1 MKKNHVKKSIFNKK
15 GISLVLA
22 IALVAVLFLTTTS
35 FISIAML
42 QQNETGTSMNTRQA
56 YVSSKSA
63 LDMAQEL
70 LNDGKLDLPAVD
82 GDSNYYVFYYQP
94 GIDGVHKQKF
104 STAED
109 ALNFIKNHPE
119 YTIIGDAYVKITNE
133 NGSYTMTAVGTEGK
147 YTGDPD
153 DKNTGDL
160 SVKFDVTY
168 NMVPHEV
175 YDSLV
180 MQQKVIANPP
190 SVSGNK
196 FLMMGD
202 QTAYTL
208 LRSARKDQYGTD
220 NSYRTVQSY
229 ENTNQDEDI
238 IYIPKNEAG
247 TLPITTYFP
256 LVLDKP
262 IKCTSNSDSRVKYS
276 TYDNGIYFL
285 GRCGKGEKIINDY
298 NSQAT
303 DISYYTESNS
313 YGIILDCAYLVVAGN
328 AVSKH
333 GNSGQQGMTLNYY
346 GSGSEKK
353 VVAYFP
359 NGSFF
364 KTYDDSKNVTKT
376 VTYPKGYYLFSSGTD
391 LFNPDGSKTDY
402 KATPNL
408 TEEQARS
415 RIGNIDMYST
425 MYDSGTLKE
434 MHSGYEGKVVKGKE
448 PVTILGDGGSFSKS
462 ISSYSTTQAGVKYTT
477 GWDNYYT
484 YCAPTAMPL
493 SSDSGYY
500 NLYAGKEFNY
510 LWYNTKP
517 MEISDNVK
525 MSLRSDNVILSI
537 GPDIGEAV
545 YYLKDD
551 KYNGDDDHMYNADT
565 LKRVGLTPAQ
575 ADALCASDPGNK
587 KYTAAGSNKI
597 IQKSSS
603 AEFNIKPYWN
613 KNAFDLKV
621 TNDFEVQMA
630 NGTTYTVKE
639 GQYTDIP
646 NYGLDYGLGMAKK
659 CLNDGKLDLS
669 EKNKIYYC
677 ALYYD
682 SDGNLHAEKY
692 DKAKDANDF
701 LSKQTN
707 CTDACCVEIK
717 LHDNGTNTM
726 NVVNADDFNLF
737 SYAAK
742 DYFNSH
748 STEKVDST
756 DTAINWVNA
765 DGSINTGV
773 SASNMTQTD
782 KAIKFEAPSGG
793 TLSSGTYTAKAI
805 YCDFRSTVY
814 ANGATLKG
822 DVVSIG
828 ADKIVSDGKGLF
840 IDTYSGYPDSKCT
853 VSHVE
858 GGVTAPPE
866 QKEGSMLQVTRDTD
880 LVLDNGTSITLNTG
894 YYYFPNV
901 KGTFNLLSHS
911 FWEGWSDANSFY
923 YASKLDEDVTTNR
936 KIYYTRE
943 MVPVDFEG
951 KYY

>member
-160 SVKFDVTY
+160 SVKFDVIY
-168 NMVPHEV
+168 NLVANEK

-229 ENTNQDEDI
+229 EDDNKDEDI

-247 TLPITTYFP
+247 KLPITTYFP

-285 GRCGKGEKIINDY
+285 GRCGKGEKIINAYD
-298 NSQAT
+298 SQAT
-303 DISYYTESNS
+303 DISYYTESDS
-313 YGIILDCAYLVVAGN
+313 YGIVLDCAYLVVAGN

-364 KTYDDSKNVTKT
+364 KTYDNSGTVTKT

-425 MYDSGTLKE
+425 MYESGTLKE

-448 PVTILGDGGSFSKS
+448 PVTILDDGGSFTKS
-462 ISSYSTTQAGVKYTT
+462 ISSYSTTPEGVKYTT

-493 SSDSGYY
+493 SSNSGYY

-630 NGTTYTVKE
+630 NGTTYTVKG
-639 GQYTDIP
+639 GQYTDLP
-646 NYGLDYGLGMAKK
+646 VNGL
-659 CLNDGKLDLS
+659 
-669 EKNKIYYC
+669 
-677 ALYYD
+677 
-682 SDGNLHAEKY
+682 
-692 DKAKDANDF
+692 
-701 LSKQTN
+701 
-707 CTDACCVEIK
+707 
-717 LHDNGTNTM
+717 
-726 NVVNADDFNLF
+726 NLF
-737 SYAAK
+737 SNEAK
-742 DYFNSH
+742 NYFDSH

-756 DTAINWVNA
+756 DTAIDWVKT

-773 SASNMTQTD
+773 AASNMAQTD